1 MKPVTVEQALEG
13 RANQEKMTSDT
24 IASLKQIAADSFNE
38 GCGGSLGIG
47 IVCKLSMGFGAT
59 NPITETKATTG
70 ERIGWFAQALLNIV
84 GLKAAVGSVAGEN
97 VIKDGAGGSLKPS
110 ISYDPPG
117 SVVLQGDAPVCG
129 SACAAMTIT
138 GNTGRSLSLVDAI
151 GGFANG
157 IRSSGVNTL
166 ELSEVLSNAGVYNTV
181 KATML
186 PSELNQVL
194 QGGRNVILQ
203 VPAGGNG
210 YRFII
215 VDSVKVVD
223 GVGYYMTR
231 DPLAGPRGVMQ
242 LFVDRAI
249 SSGANTIIV
258 GR

>member
-1 MKPVTVEQALEG
+1 M
-13 RANQEKMTSDT
+13 
-24 IASLKQIAADSFNE
+24 
-38 GCGGSLGIG
+38 
-47 IVCKLSMGFGAT
+47 
-59 NPITETKATTG
+59 
-70 ERIGWFAQALLNIV
+70 
-84 GLKAAVGSVAGEN
+84 
-97 VIKDGAGGSLKPS
+97 
-110 ISYDPPG
+110 
-117 SVVLQGDAPVCG
+117 
-129 SACAAMTIT
+129 
-138 GNTGRSLSLVDAI
+138 
-151 GGFANG
+151 
-157 IRSSGVNTL
+157 
-166 ELSEVLSNAGVYNTV
+166 

-210 YRFII
+210 YHFII

-231 DPLAGPRGVMQ
+231 DLLAGPRGVMQ